1 MELTRKLAGATT
13 ACVIV
18 MVLLLN
24 CVFAKAGDSTRAVLK
39 GVTLSAPPYPSF
51 PILTIIAIVA
61 VLVAIAVV
69 LRARQTLKR
78 HKKGIAILF
87 LTAGT
92 VVFVFCLGWVLGPF
106 IGYGLNSADSYPR
119 SGDNYLTVNCEN
131 FGPTPGTFSLT
142 VHLVNVDLS
151 ANTTQPYEQLDK
163 STAKFTYTLQPGEK
177 QSTKVYF
184 FIGDNVTDF
193 YMWLT
198 FQPSSFLMKSDAL
211 GLTERSYQ
219 KERNSDVFIERMPL
233 PPP

>member
-13 ACVIV
+13 ACLIV

-24 CVFAKAGDSTRAVLK
+24 CALAKAGESARTIPK

-51 PILTIIAIVA
+51 PILIVIIIVA
-61 VLVAIAVV
+61 VFVAIAVA

-78 HKKGIAILF
+78 HAKAIGIVF
-87 LTAGT
+87 LTAGALT
-92 VVFVFCLGWVLGPF
+92 LAFCLGWILLPF